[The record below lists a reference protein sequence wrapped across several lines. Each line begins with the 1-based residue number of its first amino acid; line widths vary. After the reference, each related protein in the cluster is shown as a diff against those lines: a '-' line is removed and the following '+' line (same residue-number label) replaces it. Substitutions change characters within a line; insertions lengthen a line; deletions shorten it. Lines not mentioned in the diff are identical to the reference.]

1 MTSNYTIEMFSQI
14 DYLIY
19 LFQLRNAL
27 ESNTLRFLAKIQTR
41 DPIQADRR
49 FIISYYLS
57 DDSIYVFEPPVK
69 NSGKFNSISEQF
81 FFILFK

>member
-1 MTSNYTIEMFSQI
+1 MDYLNLIFISNY
-14 DYLIY
+14 
-19 LFQLRNAL
+19 RNAL

-69 NSGKFNSISEQF
+69 NSGKFNWTSEHF
-81 FFILFK
+81 LILHK